1 MPLAEST
8 EQSQMSPNPASW
20 ITRDRIDM
28 SDWVLHF
35 VHEPNFHNEPDE
47 DAISFEEYG
56 CSVYHEDP
64 EVNYRFSDWEIMD
77 EGSTRHVGG
86 SAYMVLQQ
94 IISDGHIRATWAFR
108 GGKPTIYGPRAA
120 VCFTEMPLHA
130 LVDYAKHRRET
141 DVECYAVGL
150 LKSEVFEAGG
160 RPVIYGLS
168 TPFSERN
175 QANRVWP
182 RKLEPACGIAE
193 QEQYRYVSTALSG
206 PRQIDWTHEREWR
219 WVDHLDKCWCPG
231 LPVWMAEEPHS
242 FSQVLIVVQT
252 DEEADGI
259 LDQLKQLH
267 DAGGNS
273 YCVEFDRPT
282 LDQTV
287 VISLQQLRNELSDD
301 ALRTL
306 RLEDIPTRQ
315 LRTFERPQATQED
328 LDKLTMVLA
337 EAREVANRAARDAW
351 EKAPKGPDGF
361 IRDMV
366 GFASLTV
373 HDAQTP
379 LVSALLQLG
388 EASPVGDGYF
398 IRGMTD
404 GCKSLDQAWCLE
416 EAAVRAAMEVFENHY
431 PDNTFLVFSRAD

>member
-1 MPLAEST
+1 MRLAEPT
-8 EQSQMSPNPASW
+8 EPSLMPPNPASS
-20 ITRDRIDM
+20 ITRDRVDM

-35 VHEPNFHNEPDE
+35 VHESDLRNEPTD
-47 DAISFEEYG
+47 DVISFEDYG
-56 CSVYHEDP
+56 SSVYHEDP
-64 EVNYRFSDWEIMD
+64 GVNYRFSDWDIMD
-77 EGSTRHVGG
+77 ESNTRRVGG
-86 SAYMVLQQ
+86 SAYMVLRQ

-108 GGKPTIYGPRAA
+108 SGKPTIYGPRAA

-130 LVDYAKHRRET
+130 LVDYAKRRRET

-150 LKSEVFEAGG
+150 LKSEIFEAGG

-168 TPFSERN
+168 TPFSELN
-175 QANRVWP
+175 QTGRVWP

-206 PRQIDWTHEREWR
+206 SHRIDWTHEREWR
-219 WVDHLDKCWCPG
+219 WVDHRDECWCPG
-231 LPVWMAEEPHS
+231 LPVWIAEEPYS

-252 DEEADGI
+252 DEEAEGI

-273 YCVEFDRPT
+273 FTVEFDRRT
-282 LDQTV
+282 LDQTLV
-287 VISLQQLRNELSDD
+287 VSLEQLRDELSDD

-306 RLEDIPTRQ
+306 RLEDIPIRQ
-315 LRTFERPQATQED
+315 MRTFERPQATQED
-328 LDKLTMVLA
+328 LDKLTTVLA
-337 EAREVANRAARDAW
+337 EAREAADRAMRDAW
-351 EKAPKGPDGF
+351 ENAPKGPDGF

-366 GFASLTV
+366 GWASVTV

-388 EASPVGDGYF
+388 EASPVGDSYF
-398 IRGMTD
+398 IWGMTS

-416 EAAVRAAMEVFENHY
+416 EAAARAAMEVFENHY
-431 PDNTFLVFSRAD
+431 PDSTFTVYSLPD